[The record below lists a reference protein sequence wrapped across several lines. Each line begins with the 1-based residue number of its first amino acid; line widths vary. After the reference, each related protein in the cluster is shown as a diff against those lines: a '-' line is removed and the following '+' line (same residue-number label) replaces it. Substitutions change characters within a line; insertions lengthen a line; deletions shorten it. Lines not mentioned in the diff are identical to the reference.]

1 MSRWNL
7 QFILGLEDCSGYERE
22 VQQAL
27 EVKERI
33 SSILEQ
39 KKQNFNT
46 GLGGV
51 AGKLPAGKRL
61 WCTDSRLNI
70 SQQCAQVAKK
80 ANGKPGLYQEW

>member
-1 MSRWNL
+1 VSRWNL

-51 AGKLPAGKRL
+51 AGKLPAGKRP
-61 WCTDSRLNI
+61 WCTDG
-70 SQQCAQVAKK
+70 QADEYEPPVC
-80 ANGKPGLYQEW
+80 PGG